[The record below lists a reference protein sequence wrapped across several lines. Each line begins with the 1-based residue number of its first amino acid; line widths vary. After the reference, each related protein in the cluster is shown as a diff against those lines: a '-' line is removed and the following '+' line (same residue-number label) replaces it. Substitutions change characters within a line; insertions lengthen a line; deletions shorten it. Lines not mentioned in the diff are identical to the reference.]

1 MDPYKYRSRIERSIT
16 IALNRHY
23 PSSTSDEGPL
33 AYNYCPNP
41 IVGDNGILEH
51 SMGPSEARLADL
63 KDKECSQ

>member
-23 PSSTSDEGPL
+23 PSSTSDEGSL
-33 AYNYCPNP
+33 ASNYCPTATA
-41 IVGDNGILEH
+41 GDNGILED

-63 KDKECSQ
+63 KD